1 MERRGTPRVR
11 PYDDIVVGGGHN
23 GLVLAAYL
31 ARAGERVLVLEAR
44 DRVGGACTTE
54 ETWPGFR
61 VSTAAYVVSLFRP
74 EIVRDLELGRHG
86 YAVLARNPSSFTP
99 FPDGRHLLLGPDAE
113 ANRREVAKFSP
124 RDAERLPEYEAT
136 LERIARAI
144 EPALLETPPDP
155 FSGRLPDL
163 LRLLRTG
170 RRLLALGRDG
180 PAAIEILTAPA
191 RSVLDRWFE
200 SDEVKATLATDAII
214 GAWASPSTPG
224 TAYVLFHHVMGE
236 TDGARGAWGYVR
248 GGMGALSLALA
259 AAARAHGAE
268 IRTGARVARVLVRD
282 GAAEGVALEDGTE
295 LRARRVASNADA
307 SRTLLGL
314 VGERELPPGVA
325 EAVRRIDYASGSVKI
340 NVALSGLPDFRA
352 LPGASAPG
360 PQHRGTI
367 HVAPS
372 LDFLERAFDDAR
384 GGVPSRSPVLECTL
398 PSAVDPSVAP
408 PGRHLMSMFVQ
419 YAPYRLAGRSWDD
432 EREPFAARCFE
443 LLEEYAPGFRKLVLA
458 HEVLAPPDIER
469 RFGLTG
475 GNIFQGAMTLP
486 QLFSMRPLPGHADY
500 RTPIRNLYLCGAAA
514 HPGGGV
520 MGACGRNAAREM
532 LRDARRGWP
541 RRAPRYQMR

>member
-1 MERRGTPRVR
+1 VARVHT
-11 PYDDIVVGGGHN
+11 YDDIVVGGGHN

-31 ARAGERVLVLEAR
+31 ARAGDRVLVLEAR

-54 ETWPGFR
+54 ETWPGYR

-74 EIVRDLELGRHG
+74 EIVRDLELSRHG

-99 FPDGRHLLLGPDAE
+99 FPDGGHLFLGPDPAE
-113 ANRREVAKFSP
+113 NRREVARLSP
-124 RDAERLPEYEAT
+124 RDAERLPRYEAM
-136 LERIARAI
+136 LERIARAL
-144 EPALLETPPDP
+144 EPSLLETPPDP
-155 FSGRLPDL
+155 FSRRPRDL

-170 RRLLALGRDG
+170 RRLLALGADG
-180 PAAIEILTAPA
+180 PAAVEILTAPA
-191 RSVLDRWFE
+191 RAVLDRWFE
-200 SDEVKATLATDAII
+200 SDALKATLATDAII

-236 TDGARGAWGYVR
+236 TNGARGVWGYVR
-248 GGMGALSLALA
+248 GGMGTLSEALA

-268 IRTGARVARVLVRD
+268 IRTSAPVSRILVR
-282 GAAEGVALEDGTE
+282 GGRAEGVVLDDGTE

-314 VGERELPPGVA
+314 VGEGELPAGVA
-325 EAVRRIDYASGSVKI
+325 EAVRGIDYTSGSVKI

-352 LPGASAPG
+352 VPGSASPG

-372 LDFLERAFDDAR
+372 LDYLERAFDDAR
-384 GGVPSRSPVLECTL
+384 AGLPSRAPILECTL
-398 PSAVDPSVAP
+398 PSAVDPGVAP

-419 YAPYRLAGRSWDD
+419 YAPYHLGHGSWDD
-432 EREPFAARCFE
+432 ERERFAARCFDV
-443 LLEEYAPGFRKLVLA
+443 LEEYAPGFRRLVLA
-458 HEVLAPPDIER
+458 HEVLAPPDLER

-475 GNIFQGAMTLP
+475 GNIFQGAMTLS
-486 QLFSMRPLPGHADY
+486 QLFSMRPIPGHADY
-500 RTPIRNLYLCGAAA
+500 RTPIENLYLCGAAA

-520 MGACGRNAAREM
+520 MGACGHNAAREM
-532 LRDARRGWP
+532 LRDRRRGWP
-541 RRAPRYQMR
+541 RRRRGRR